1 MRSFLSLR
9 RWLLPVILG
18 FALLAG
24 QALLPGR
31 AATQVAPAAPADVMI
46 FYAVAD
52 ARIRSGYPNTNYG
65 SEHTL
70 QLAYSEIDVPLE
82 DVILVRF
89 DLSTLPPA
97 AQIDSAS
104 LELYLIGSQGH
115 TPHQIGAYR
124 LTSPWSESTVTW
136 NTYITADTTG
146 VFTSVN
152 DVTGVYKAWNV
163 TSIARLWQSAPAQN
177 YGVYLRRLTTDQ
189 AFYQRVFESREHN
202 ERIPRLV
209 VNYRMPTPPAREL
222 WHRGTWVVSTL
233 AQPIRSCCPL
243 RV

>member
-24 QALLPGR
+24 QAFLPGR

-89 DLSTLPPA
+89 DLSTLPPRPRS
-97 AQIDSAS
+97 IPPRWNCTSSGHKDIR
-104 LELYLIGSQGH
+104 LI
-115 TPHQIGAYR
+115 R
-124 LTSPWSESTVTW
+124 
-136 NTYITADTTG
+136 
-146 VFTSVN
+146 
-152 DVTGVYKAWNV
+152 
-163 TSIARLWQSAPAQN
+163 SAPIA
-177 YGVYLRRLTTDQ
+177 
-189 AFYQRVFESREHN
+189 
-202 ERIPRLV
+202 
-209 VNYRMPTPPAREL
+209 
-222 WHRGTWVVSTL
+222 
-233 AQPIRSCCPL
+233 
-243 RV
+243 